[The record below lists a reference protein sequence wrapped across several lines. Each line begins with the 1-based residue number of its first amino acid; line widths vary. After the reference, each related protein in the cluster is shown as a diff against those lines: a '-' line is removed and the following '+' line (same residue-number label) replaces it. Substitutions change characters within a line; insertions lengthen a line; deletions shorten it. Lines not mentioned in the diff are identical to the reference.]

1 MQKVIIMKCR
11 PFRKLNWKVSALGF
25 GVMRLPTIGG
35 DAAKIN
41 EPLATRMLRYA
52 IDHGVNYLD
61 TAYSYHGGNSEA
73 FVGKVLQEGYRE
85 KVKLATKMP
94 TWLVNSQQDMDKYL
108 DEQLVRLKTNIDFY
122 LLHGLNKERWQKL
135 KELNV
140 IAWAEKKIEEG
151 KFNHFGF
158 SFHDTYNV
166 FRDIIDSYDGWALCQ
181 IQYNYV
187 DADQQAGTE
196 GLNYAESKRLAVVV
210 MEPVAGGR
218 LAFTPPKQVQSLW
231 QKTKMKRTP
240 AELALLWVW
249 NHPEV
254 SVALS
259 GMSTMQQVIENVK
272 TANCSVPPTLSQ
284 EELRFIDQLARKYK
298 KLGFIGCTSCKYCMP
313 CDEGVSIPEIIAF
326 MNEFFIKQESGKVK
340 IKYHER
346 IRPEN
351 QANRCVRC
359 GKCEQIC
366 PQQLPIRDILSRA
379 VWVFEHTDQ

>member
-1 MQKVIIMKCR
+1 MKHR
-11 PFRKLNWKVSALGF
+11 PFGKLNWKASVLGF
-25 GVMRLPTIGG
+25 GAMRLPTIGG
-35 DAAKIN
+35 DAAKID
-41 EPLATRMLRYA
+41 EPLATKMIRYA

-61 TAYSYHGGNSEA
+61 TAYSYHGGNSEP
-73 FVGKVLQEGYRE
+73 FLRKVLQEGYRE

-108 DEQLVRLKTNIDFY
+108 DEQLARLGTNIDFY

-140 IAWAEKKIEEG
+140 TAWAEKKIDEG
-151 KFNHFGF
+151 KFSHFGF
-158 SFHDTYNV
+158 SFHDTYDV
-166 FRDIIDSYDGWALCQ
+166 FTDIINSYDGWTLCQ

-187 DADQQAGTE
+187 DAGQQAGTK
-196 GLNYAESKRLAVVV
+196 GLKYAASKGLAVVV

-218 LAFTPPKQVQSLW
+218 LSITPPRQVQSLW
-231 QKTKMKRTP
+231 KKTNIKRTP

-272 TANCSVPPTLSQ
+272 TANFSAPPTLSR
-284 EELRFIDQLARKYK
+284 EELRFVNQLARRYK
-298 KLGFIGCTSCKYCMP
+298 KLGFIGCTGCRYCMP

-326 MNEFFIKQESGKVK
+326 MNEFYVKQENEEVK
-340 IKYHER
+340 RKYYEHIK
-346 IRPEN
+346 PEN
-351 QANRCVRC
+351 QAKKCVRC
-359 GKCEQIC
+359 GKCEQSC
-366 PQQLPIRDILSRA
+366 PQKLPIRNILSRA
-379 VWVFEHTDQ
+379 VWIFEQTDE